1 MRPRVI
7 IFTSLIFVACMALA
21 IDVTSVAMRGRH
33 VVDLAGMFA
42 KEQRLPEIKLG
53 KACSTDPL
61 VKNLPNATNTSL
73 QRLAEFQDVCQS
85 GQVRTMMLFT
95 DMPKDLTEAQ
105 QKAKDMAG
113 TLKEFDTYKVR
124 PLVIIEPV
132 ASWGFVDFN
141 EFRDGFYDAWIT
153 EYFATLKAQGITD
166 QQMGIWTPFP
176 EPNLPYWNHQSAKPE
191 DFGLM
196 VNRYLRIMD
205 SYFPTAKAS
214 IMLNSASYDNSDF
227 EWSNEEYVSLLPYLK
242 NLDPKLIDMFG
253 MQGFP
258 WSPRNGTGTNNQF
271 DASTYLNADLLTEAA
286 ATLGIKEV
294 WLNTASF
301 MQKYTL
307 DNEATVTISPET
319 RKTVLSSIVDQTKR
333 IQAMGYTVSVN
344 LFAEDKSS
352 ASEETNWSYWAKGQQ
367 RTSQHALVYQEF
379 AADLERANVDLWLFD
394 R

>member
-1 MRPRVI
+1 
-7 IFTSLIFVACMALA
+7 MALA
-21 IDVTSVAMRGRH
+21 VDVTSVAMRGRH

-42 KEQRLPEIKLG
+42 REQRLPEVKLG
-53 KACSTDPL
+53 NACSKDPII
-61 VKNLPNATNTSL
+61 KNLPAATNTSL
-73 QRLAEFQDVCQS
+73 QRLAEYQDVCQS
-85 GQVRTMMLFT
+85 GQVQTMMIFA
-95 DMPKDLTEAQ
+95 DMPKDDAEAK
-105 QKAKDMAG
+105 QKAKDMAA
-113 TLKEFDTYKVR
+113 TLKEFSTYKIR
-124 PLVIIEPV
+124 PLIIVEPV

-153 EYFATLKAQGITD
+153 QYFATLKAEGITD

-196 VNRYLRIMD
+196 VNRYLRMLD
-205 SYFPTAKAS
+205 VQFPAAKTS

-227 EWSNEEYVSLLPYLK
+227 EWSNEEYVSLLPYVK
-242 NLDPKLIDMFG
+242 NIDPKLVDMFG

-258 WSPRNGTGTNNQF
+258 WSPRSGTGGTNQF
-271 DASTYLNADLLTEAA
+271 DAATYLNSDLLTEAA
-286 ATLGIKEV
+286 AFLGIKEV

-307 DNEATVTISPET
+307 DSDAVVTIVPET
-319 RKTVLSSIVDQTKR
+319 RKAVLTSISDQAKR
-333 IQAMGYTVSVN
+333 IQALGYKVSIN
-344 LFAEDKSS
+344 LFSEDKSS
-352 ASEETNWSYWAKGQQ
+352 ASEETNWSYWPKGQQ

-379 AADLERANVDLWLFD
+379 ASELERSTIDLWLFD